1 MLNYAQMSEKRI
13 KMPTEKPIRR
23 FMVRHADG
31 SNSGPFTPNELRSLA
46 ESGKVEREDQIQQVG
61 IDTWHAAGK
70 VAGLFPDD
78 ETIILVADKAVPKP
92 VPKREWLRARCLNC
106 RHKCDVQCGSCGK
119 FDSFTRQEVGFQCLC
134 GNMVLNL
141 PCPKCFSII
150 FQNTMRLSR
159 ISIADC
165 NSPRRKEAQ
174 RKKSNSLPS
183 WEDGRET
190 RKIAASVLL
199 VLVYAA
205 TAILILLMVI
215 GVIPF
220 LITILYCMMA
230 GLLIAILQLYTQ

>member
-1 MLNYAQMSEKRI
+1 MPNKRPI
-13 KMPTEKPIRR
+13 KR
-23 FMVRHADG
+23 FMVLHTDG
-31 SNSGPFTPNELRSLA
+31 TKSGPFTPNELRSLA

-61 IDTWHAAGK
+61 SDAWHSAGK

-78 ETIILVADKAVPKP
+78 EAIILVADKAVPKP
-92 VPKREWLRARCLNC
+92 TPKREWLRARCPNC
-106 RHKCDVQCGSCGK
+106 RYKCDVQCGMCGK
-119 FDSFTRQEVGFQCLC
+119 FDSFIRQEVGFQCLC
-134 GNMVLNL
+134 GNVVLNL
-141 PCPKCFSII
+141 PCPKCFCII

-159 ISIADC
+159 ISVADC

-174 RKKSNSLPS
+174 RKKSNSLPT

-205 TAILILLMVI
+205 TAILILLMFI

-230 GLLIAILQLYTQ
+230 GLLIGILQLFAR